1 MNKSFIAALASG
13 LLCSAFGAGAL
24 AGETEPQAPG
34 VVVTYGDLDLQ
45 SAQGK
50 QRLDSRL
57 RQAARSVCPDDSS
70 QDLGT
75 RLAGRRCVQ
84 QAVSRGRAGVSEQ
97 QVARAAAGQENR
109 G

>member
-1 MNKSFIAALASG
+1 MNKSFISAVASG
-13 LLCSAFGAGAL
+13 LLCSAFAAGAL
-24 AGETEPQAPG
+24 AGETAPQAPS
-34 VVVTYGDLDLQ
+34 VVVNYGDLDLQ

-50 QRLDSRL
+50 QKLDGRL
-57 RQAARSVCPDDSS
+57 RHGARSVCPSDSS
-70 QDLGT
+70 QDLAT

-84 QAVSRGRAGVSEQ
+84 QAVSRARAGVTEQ

>member
-1 MNKSFIAALASG
+1 MNKSFISAVASG
-13 LLCSAFGAGAL
+13 LLCSAFAAGAM
-24 AGETEPQAPG
+24 AGETAPRAPS
-34 VVVTYGDLDLQ
+34 VVVNYGDLDLQ

-57 RQAARSVCPDDSS
+57 MQAARSVCPDDSS
-70 QDLGT
+70 QDLAT

-84 QAVSRGRAGVSEQ
+84 QAVIRARAGVTEQ